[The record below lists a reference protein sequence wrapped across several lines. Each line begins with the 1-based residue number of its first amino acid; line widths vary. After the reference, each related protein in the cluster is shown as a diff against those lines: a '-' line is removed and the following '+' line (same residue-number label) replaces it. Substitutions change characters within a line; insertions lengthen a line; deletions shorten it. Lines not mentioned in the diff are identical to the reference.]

1 MPRPSMILILRV
13 PVLKFN
19 NMFPTLSLRPAREVQ
34 RQLQLELRPDHLV
47 GEKAELLQIIV
58 LPCPQLGHPS
68 VRGFKWRSSPS
79 CARKSNLTSHL
90 HYLHLSLKSAGFL
103 VFVHSRAVFAQVCNG
118 DRLVTATCSNTGRK
132 GKKKRLETEKN
143 AATASGSSRSSG
155 EYE

>member
-1 MPRPSMILILRV
+1 M
-13 PVLKFN
+13 
-19 NMFPTLSLRPAREVQ
+19 
-34 RQLQLELRPDHLV
+34 V
-47 GEKAELLQIIV
+47 GEKADLQIIV